1 MQLKNRVLVFAVI
14 FSLIACDDIIEET
27 DISEK
32 QITVLAP
39 LDGSNVPGN
48 QVSFNWNLL
57 EEADSYRVQVAQPN
71 FGNATQILM
80 DSLVVRDT
88 LDQIANRVQLGLLN
102 GNYQWRIK
110 GLNSGFET
118 PFAIMGFTVNGDA
131 NADLIAPNTPVLVA
145 PIDGATQDE
154 TNVAF
159 LWTREDISG
168 SAEKD
173 SIYIYT
179 DVDLQNLET
188 KGLGANKSYDATLST
203 NTFYWV
209 VQAFDAA
216 GNKSGDS
223 DVFSLTIN

>member
-71 FGNATQILM
+71 FENATQILM

-118 PFAIMGFTVNGDA
+118 
-131 NADLIAPNTPVLVA
+131 
-145 PIDGATQDE
+145 
-154 TNVAF
+154 
-159 LWTREDISG
+159 S
-168 SAEKD
+168 
-173 SIYIYT
+173 
-179 DVDLQNLET
+179 
-188 KGLGANKSYDATLST
+188 
-203 NTFYWV
+203 
-209 VQAFDAA
+209 
-216 GNKSGDS
+216 
-223 DVFSLTIN
+223 